1 MKRSEHRILTT
12 HTGSLARPDEL
23 LEPMRAKENG
33 LAYDREAFEL
43 RAYAA
48 VIEAVHRQAQCG
60 VDVPSDGEQSKS
72 GFASYEGERIAG
84 FQPMDPQPPR
94 RRSQWKEVAEFPE
107 YYERYFKTA
116 MWGAM
121 LAPPKTLVCTGPVK
135 YIGHAALQRDIRN
148 FKAALEGQ
156 RYEEAFM
163 PSGNPF
169 NFMYVKNEYYASH
182 EEYVAACADVMREE
196 YRGIIEAGFVLQL
209 DDPGAANLWGYD
221 RSDPIELRKKI
232 DERVALM
239 NHALR
244 GLPMDRIRLHTCY
257 SINQGPHIYDLHPRD
272 FIEPLLR
279 MNVQAVSFEAMN
291 PRHMHDYHTF
301 EEVKLP
307 DGKIII
313 PGMLSHG
320 ANWVEHPELIAEL
333 TCNYARLVGREN
345 VMIGNDCGFASQAGS
360 REVDPR
366 VAWKKLEALSE
377 GARLATQRL
386 WGD

>member
-12 HTGSLARPDEL
+12 HTGSLARPDDL

-33 LAYDREAFEL
+33 LPYDREAFDA
-43 RAYAA
+43 RARAA
-48 VIEAVHRQAQCG
+48 VVEAVHQQIACG
-60 VDVPSDGEQSKS
+60 VDIPSDGEQSKS
-72 GFASYEGERIAG
+72 GFGTYQAERLGG
-84 FQPMDPQPPR
+84 FEPMNPQPPR
-94 RRSQWKEVAEFPE
+94 RNTWREVDEFPE

-116 MWGAM
+116 MWGAQ
-121 LAPPKTLVCTGPVK
+121 LAPPKRLVCTGPVR
-135 YIGHAALQRDIRN
+135 YIGQAALQRDIDS
-148 FKAALEGQ
+148 FTAGLDGQ

-163 PSGNPF
+163 PSANPLGLM
-169 NFMYVKNEYYASH
+169 NARNDYYASE
-182 EEYVAACADVMREE
+182 EEYQTACIDAMREE
-196 YRGIIEAGFVLQL
+196 YRGIIDAGFILQL
-209 DDPGAANLWGYD
+209 DDPGAANLWGFD
-221 RSDPIELRKKI
+221 RSDATELRKKI
-232 DERVALM
+232 DERVDLM
-239 NHALR
+239 NYALR
-244 GLPMDRIRLHTCY
+244 DLPMDRMRLHTCY

-279 MNVQAVSFEAMN
+279 INVQAVSFEAMN

-301 EEVKLP
+301 EDVKLP
-307 DGKIII
+307 DGKILI

-360 REVDPR
+360 REVDPK

-377 GARLATQRL
+377 GARLATRRL